1 MAEAADQT
9 EQREEKSPQDI
20 SKFWQVQL
28 AMADKDQQDWIK
40 DARSV
45 VSRYRAESASA
56 RRGDNRKFNILY
68 SNTEVLKSS
77 LYGRSAKPD
86 VRRRF
91 ADKDPVA
98 RTAAEVI
105 ERALIYCAES
115 YDVDVPVEKALH
127 DHLLPG
133 RGVIRVEYEPII
145 KERPSI
151 DPMTAMPMMGEDGQP
166 AMERYIADQEL
177 MEKYVYWEDYRQ
189 CPARIWDDVWWIGFR
204 HLMNRDEL
212 VSFLDSAPQG
222 SKKFCEA
229 KDVPLNW
236 SPDTEGKKEIPDDF
250 KKAEVWEIWDKT
262 KKERVWV
269 VKGFDK
275 PLRLDED
282 PYGLEDFYP
291 LPEPLRSIEDTDT
304 LVPTPEFNE
313 YKDQAD
319 ALDEI
324 TSRIDKL
331 TKALKR
337 RGVYDKSMEA
347 LRRLARAGD
356 NEFIAVDN
364 WTQLSTQGGLEAK
377 FQTEDIEPIAK
388 VLKELYV
395 QRDQLIQGIYEVTG
409 IADIMRGSSDPNE
422 TLGAQQLKAQFGSTR
437 LKKRQR
443 GVQKWL
449 RDIYKLKAE
458 LIAEHFEPEV
468 LSQMTGQQVGPE
480 VIQLLRSDKL
490 RSYRIDIETDSTI
503 FEDAQAQKQAT
514 VEMLT
519 AVGGFLKE
527 ALPAATQQPALAPLL
542 FEMLSIGLR
551 TFKEGRKLEDVV
563 EQTKDMLTQAAQQ
576 PKPDPEQQK
585 VEAEMKRDE
594 QKHQMDMQAKGAEVQ
609 ATQMKAGIEM
619 QKAQMG
625 LQHKAMNNQLDAQRA
640 AMMPQSERVQ

>member
-1 MAEAADQT
+1 MAEAANET
-9 EQREEKSPQDI
+9 EQREEKSPEDI
-20 SKFWQVQL
+20 SKFWQGQL
-28 AMADKDQQDWIK
+28 ALADKDQGDWVK

-45 VSRYRAESASA
+45 VSRYRAEAA
-56 RRGDNRKFNILY
+56 RRGDNRKFNILF
-68 SNTEVLKSS
+68 SNTETLKAS

-98 RTAAEVI
+98 RTAAEVV
-105 ERALIYCAES
+105 ERGLIYCAES
-115 YDVDVPVEKALH
+115 YDVDKPIEKALH

-133 RGVIRVEYEPII
+133 RGVLRIEYEPII

-151 DPMTAMPMMGEDGQP
+151 DPMTAQPMMGEDGQP
-166 AMERYIADQEL
+166 AMEKFIADQVL

-204 HLMNRDEL
+204 HLMTRDEL
-212 VSFLDSAPQG
+212 ISFFESAPQG
-222 SKKFCEA
+222 SKPFCEA
-229 KDVPLNW
+229 KEVPLNW
-236 SPDTEGKKEIPDDF
+236 SPDTEGKKEIAADF
-250 KKAEVWEIWDKT
+250 KKAEVWELWDRT
-262 KKERVWV
+262 KAERVWI
-269 VKGFDK
+269 VKGFEK
-275 PLRLDED
+275 PLRLDQD

-313 YKDQAD
+313 YRDQAD

-324 TSRIDKL
+324 TSRIDRL

-364 WTQLSTQGGLEAK
+364 WTELSTKGGLEAK
-377 FQTEDIEPIAK
+377 FQTENIEPIAK

-409 IADIMRGSSDPNE
+409 IADIMRGSSDPSE

-443 GVQKWL
+443 AIQKWL

-458 LIAEHFEPEV
+458 IIAEHFEPEV
-468 LSQMTGQQVGPE
+468 LSQMTGQQVTPE

-503 FEDAQAQKQAT
+503 FEDAEAQKKAT

-527 ALPAATQQPALAPLL
+527 ALPAATSQPALAPLL

-551 TFKEGRKLEDVV
+551 TFKEGKKLEDVV
-563 EQTKDMLTQAAQQ
+563 EQTKDALTQAAQQ

-594 QKHQMDMQAKGAEVQ
+594 QSHQMDMQTKQVDLQVHQAKAQ
-609 ATQMKAGIEM
+609 TDM
-619 QKAQMG
+619 QK
-625 LQHKAMNNQLDAQRA
+625 LQFQTQNIAQRA
-640 AMMPQSERVQ
+640 MIPQPQGQLQ